1 MLDATIEKVRA
12 KEKKLRVKV
21 KVLYI
26 YTSKLGLLMG
36 YKYAVGGLT
45 KT

>member
-1 MLDATIEKVRA
+1 MLDAIIEKVRV

-21 KVLYI
+21 KVYMYI
-26 YTSKLGLLMG
+26 LGLLMG
-36 YKYAVGGLT
+36 YKYVVGGLT